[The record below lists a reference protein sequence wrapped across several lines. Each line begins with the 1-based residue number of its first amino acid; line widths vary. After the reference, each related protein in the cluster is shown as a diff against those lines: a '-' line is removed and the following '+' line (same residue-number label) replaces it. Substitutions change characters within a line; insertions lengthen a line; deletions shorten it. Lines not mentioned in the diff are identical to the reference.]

1 MFKFREMA
9 PGEWRWSFVFRDQ
22 TLAHGEGFPSE
33 GKAKAAA
40 MVFARDVG
48 VALQKMPAWG

>member
-1 MFKFREMA
+1 MFKFRETEL
-9 PGEWRWSFVFRDQ
+9 GLWRWSFIFRDQ
-22 TLAHGEGFPSE
+22 TLAHEEGFPSE

-48 VALQKMPAWG
+48 VALKKMPASG

>member
-1 MFKFREMA
+1 MFKFRETT

-48 VALQKMPAWG
+48 VALQKMPVRG